1 MNYKEIMLTEVKKT
15 PYKAV
20 SLSSGRLV
28 YFGSDET
35 MKHGIADGEYREYNQ
50 TTDAHLEKPKKA
62 SGSDSGAPK
71 HPAQP
76 TTAPVQQSA
85 PQAASEPAQPAQP
98 SAMDAA
104 YDSLPPEDRAMIHT
118 VSKRTATFWSEKLRV
133 LAGTMP
139 AGQEANQEKG
149 LKEDPKV
156 GHKREFLKL
165 MDTFA
170 GATKLSDQVN
180 SVTKM
185 MESGYIAF
193 DADEKSTKIYLETKV
208 LGMDQEFLTR
218 SKTKASKEMMGMIY
232 AIAKVK
238 EKEMQAPL
246 PRYDRSHF
254 GKKADKSGQH
264 HEYGVAHYLQQFRDN
279 KSKRG
284 NKQDKLLD
292 TAYDLIRGEFAE
304 LSGNDF
310 KQDKFNEETA
320 YAIRDYFVPEGAR
333 LTDVRVVSKT
343 TRFKDPLDPTDMV
356 ITYEHNG
363 QRTKVN
369 ISLKNLVGPD
379 SITLRSLGTDSWG
392 RMIGGKAG
400 QVISQY
406 HKQNLEPPELDGD
419 DRGDAWEDDSGEWD
433 SPDITE
439 LDEFE
444 DEEPD
449 MSNPQIA
456 EKVQF
461 TRFVANQMA
470 KLQYTEE
477 GQQQLQN
484 MWKDMHG
491 CYKNVAMIITN
502 NISGQTNLAGPDDY
516 CGPGKLKIGYHGRR
530 ITVRM
535 AEAENKHSYLEFN
548 YRSRIN
554 KKSGEKT
561 GQLQI
566 LRKFGGGKKINK
578 AK

>member
-1 MNYKEIMLTEVKKT
+1 MDYKQIMLAEIGTQF
-15 PYKAV
+15 KAV
-20 SLSSGRLV
+20 SIASNRVV
-28 YFGSDET
+28 YFAT
-35 MKHGIADGEYREYNQ
+35 ADAMNSAIEAGTHRKFDAAK
-50 TTDAHLEKPKKA
+50 DAHLEDPSA
-62 SGSDSGAPK
+62 TATDAPK
-71 HPAQP
+71 TDSDAQKQPAQTQTQQTP
-76 TTAPVQQSA
+76 QTAPQ
-85 PQAASEPAQPAQP
+85 PASEPSQP
-98 SAMDAA
+98 SAVDVAHDA
-104 YDSLPPEDRAMIHT
+104 LPPEDRALIQT
-118 VSKRTATFWSEKLRV
+118 VSKRTAKFWNEKLRV

-139 AGQEANQEKG
+139 AGQEADPEKG

-180 SVTKM
+180 AVTTM
-185 MESGYIAF
+185 MKSGYIAF

-218 SKTKASKEMMGMIY
+218 SKTKAAKEMMGMIY
-232 AIAKVK
+232 AIAKTK
-238 EKEMQAPL
+238 EQEMDAPL
-246 PRYDRSHF
+246 QRYDRTHF
-254 GKKADKSGQH
+254 GKKSDKSGQH
-264 HEYGVAHYLQQFRDN
+264 HEYGVAHYLQQYRDN

-284 NKQDKLLD
+284 NRQDALLD
-292 TAYDLIRGEFAE
+292 QAYELIRTDYRN
-304 LSGNDF
+304 LSGNDY
-310 KQDKFNEETA
+310 KQDHWNQETA
-320 YAIRDYFVPEGAR
+320 DAIKHYFVPEGAR

-356 ITYEHNG
+356 ITYEQNG

-400 QVISQY
+400 QVISKY
-406 HKQNLEPPELDGD
+406 YKQNLEPELDGD
-419 DRGDAWEDDSGEWD
+419 EKGDAWEDDSSDWD
-433 SPDITE
+433 SPDITD

-444 DEEPD
+444 DQEPD